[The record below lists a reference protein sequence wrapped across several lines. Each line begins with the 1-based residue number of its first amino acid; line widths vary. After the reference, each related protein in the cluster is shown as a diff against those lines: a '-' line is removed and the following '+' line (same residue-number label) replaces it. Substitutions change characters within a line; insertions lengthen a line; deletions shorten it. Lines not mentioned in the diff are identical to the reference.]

1 VYDTKAPNKTH
12 KTKAETRKISTITK
26 NPVGEKRTHE
36 KPRKPDVTA
45 INRPWAARQ
54 D

>member
-1 VYDTKAPNKTH
+1 MTHHTETKTL
-12 KTKAETRKISTITK
+12 EIRTIANNTLG
-26 NPVGEKRTHE
+26 GERTHE
-36 KPRKPDVTA
+36 KPRKSDFIA